1 VSSSAVALAPPPAT
15 TNAEEHADWLE
26 LVALAD
32 ADRRASIEDLVGA
45 LRTTSSMEDL
55 AEERLVDRGSEQAQ
69 SIAESAMSLAEERS
83 ISMARRANYPFVFS
97 GQTVT
102 ARPAAVRTTYAYLL
116 TLSWFGEDAGP
127 HGVNGASLFEDVAGE
142 AARNYLGGTKTGA
155 QVYNFGFPRRRTPA
169 RFRPALDDLCQKMGE
184 GSGSRARPTASR
196 QKDAKLDLVA
206 WVPMPDTRTGKIIG
220 FGQCATGRNWKAK
233 VSELQ
238 ADAWCK
244 KWLRDQPPVYPIRLF
259 FLPHR
264 INGTEWDHHAN
275 DAGII
280 FDRCR
285 LTAYAANLSQ
295 DLRAQVSEWTEYV
308 LADRLGR

>member
-1 VSSSAVALAPPPAT
+1 MTASIGALAPPPAT

-26 LVALAD
+26 LVALGD
-32 ADRRASIEDLVGA
+32 TDRRASIEDLVGA
-45 LRTTSSMEDL
+45 LRTTSSTEDL
-55 AEERLVDRGSEQAQ
+55 AEERSVDRGSEQAQ

-83 ISMARRANYPFVFS
+83 ISMVRRADYPFRFS

-102 ARPAAVRTTYAYLL
+102 ARPSAVRTTYAYLL
-116 TLSWFGEDAGP
+116 VLSWFGEDAGP
-127 HGVNGASLFEDVAGE
+127 AGVNGASLFEDVAGE

-169 RFRPALDDLCQKMGE
+169 KFRPALDDLCRQMGE
-184 GSGSRARPTASR
+184 GSGSRDRPTVAR

-206 WVPMPDTRTGKIIG
+206 WVPMPDSRTGKIVG
-220 FGQCATGRNWKAK
+220 FGQCATGRHWKLK

-264 INGTEWDHHAN
+264 INGAELDHHAQ

-285 LTAYAANLSQ
+285 LAAYASNLNKEM
-295 DLRAQVSEWTEYV
+295 RTRVSEWTEYV
-308 LADRLGR
+308 LAERLGP